1 VKRLDEPNL
10 AAIFLGISLGVAL
23 GSIPIFIPNVPVPVK
38 LGLAGGP
45 LIVSILI
52 SKFGPQ
58 MKLVTYT
65 TSSANKMIRQIGITL
80 FLILFFTITGIHS
93 TNKVEQIWGED
104 PSKVVIDEMV
114 GVWIALLAAPQ
125 GNIGYAIV
133 AFILFR
139 LFDIFKPLGI
149 RKMEDFKGGIGVMMD
164 DILAGIYSFV
174 LLIGARWLIG

>member
-1 VKRLDEPNL
+1 MGRKVLL
-10 AAIFLGISLGVAL
+10 FYQFA
-23 GSIPIFIPNVPVPVK
+23 PIFRYRMKKVSLIHIIITTGFGSGFSPIAPGTAGA
-38 LGLAGGP
+38 LLAT
-45 LIVSILI
+45 LIWYFISFYTSPIIL
-52 SKFGPQ
+52 
-58 MKLVTYT
+58 
-65 TSSANKMIRQIGITL
+65 IGITL